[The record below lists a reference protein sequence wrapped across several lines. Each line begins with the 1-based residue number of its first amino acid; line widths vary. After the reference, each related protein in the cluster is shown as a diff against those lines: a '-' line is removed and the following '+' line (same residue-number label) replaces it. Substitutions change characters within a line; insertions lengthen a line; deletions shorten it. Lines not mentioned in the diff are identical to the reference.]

1 MQTDLLR
8 SFPVWCRGPGALIK
22 GVTWLNGDELLWA
35 PNRKSRSLDAK
46 EFALKLLAVEDISVS
61 RFNRSRSGLVLRGT
75 DAEVWLWL
83 PRDSS
88 SLVRT
93 LAEVSG

>member
-1 MQTDLLR
+1 M
-8 SFPVWCRGPGALIK
+8 IK

-46 EFALKLLAVEDISVS
+46 EFALKLPAMDDISVS
-61 RFNRSRSGLVLRGT
+61 RFTRSRSGLVLRGS
-75 DAEVWLWL
+75 DAEVWIWL

-93 LAEVSG
+93 LVEVSG